1 MSKAKPKSAHKP
13 DVELLQFQQDL
24 LQSVREF
31 KAGTYAR
38 VTQIPVTSAA
48 QARASV
54 GLSQAGF
61 ARLLGVSL
69 RTLQE
74 WEQGRREPTGA
85 AQTLLRVAVRSPQAL
100 LDLTA

>member
-1 MSKAKPKSAHKP
+1 MPKAKQSLAKP
-13 DVELLQFQQDL
+13 DAEMLRFQEDL

-31 KAGTYAR
+31 KARKFAR
-38 VTQIPVTSAA
+38 MTQVPTTAAA

-54 GLSQAGF
+54 GLSQTRF
-61 ARLLGVSL
+61 AQLLGVSL

-85 AQTLLRVAVRSPQAL
+85 AQTLLRVAVRSPEAL
-100 LDLTA
+100 LGLAA

>member
-1 MSKAKPKSAHKP
+1 MPKTLKADA
-13 DVELLQFQQDL
+13 EMRQFQEDL

-31 KAGTYAR
+31 KAGKFAR
-38 VTQIPVTSAA
+38 VTQVQTTAAA

-54 GLSQAGF
+54 GLSQTRF
-61 ARLLGVSL
+61 AQLLGVSL

-85 AQTLLRVAVRSPQAL
+85 AQTLLRVAVRSPEAL
-100 LDLTA
+100 LGLVA